1 MSAQVRTPSRGGA
14 LEFRAAAACLG
25 LIVLSFLPVLLF
37 GRPDAQELG
46 ALLLSYARVAV
57 VAFLVVTM
65 FALVGGVLLLGLRSG
80 FRASPLA
87 HLTQGLKTIWAD
99 SRGFSLLW
107 PFLVLVLLLTSYNS
121 FKQSVLPLAGFR
133 FDPLLAQI
141 DRILFAGQDPGLWLL
156 RLFDS
161 ATLSAWV
168 DTLYHAWFLPMVIGV
183 GVAAL
188 LRDPV
193 LRARYLFSYV
203 GVWVLL
209 GQFFA
214 FLLPAAGPCYYTAL
228 VGPDVGF
235 EALMAQLQQHN
246 ALLAP
251 EAQIHA
257 LRYQAGLLEA
267 LNAEGLQM
275 GGGISAIP
283 SVHNALA
290 VLFAIGAWRLNRW
303 IGAGL
308 WAYAFLIWIGSFYLG
323 WHYAIDGIAGGLGA
337 VALWFAS
344 GWLFRAPARVSQAQA
359 ARGGSLGAKPGC
371 VEPLA

>member
-14 LEFRAAAACLG
+14 VDLRAAAVCLT
-25 LIVLSFLPVLLF
+25 LIAASFLPVILF
-37 GRPDAQELG
+37 GEVDGRDLG
-46 ALLLSYARVAV
+46 ALLLNYVS
-57 VAFLVVTM
+57 VAFAACTVVLGVTLVS
-65 FALVGGVLLLGLRSG
+65 GVLVLGIRSR
-80 FRASPLA
+80 FSASPLGYLRA
-87 HLTQGLKTIWAD
+87 RLQGIWAA
-99 SRGFSLLW
+99 SRGFSFVW
-107 PFLVLVLLLTSYNS
+107 PFPVLMLLLTSYNS
-121 FKQSVLPLAGFR
+121 FKQSVLPLAGFE
-133 FDPLLAQI
+133 FDPVLAQI
-141 DRILFAGQDPGLWLL
+141 DRFMFGGNDPGLWLV
-156 RLFDS
+156 RFFDS
-161 ATLSAWV
+161 ATLSAAV
-168 DTLYHAWFLPMVIGV
+168 DGVYHAWFLPMVIGV

-188 LRDPV
+188 LRDPI
-193 LRARYLFSYV
+193 LRARYMFSYV
-203 GVWVLL
+203 GVWVVL

-214 FLLPAAGPCYYTAL
+214 YLLPAAGPCYYTAL
-228 VGPDVGF
+228 VGPDAGF

-257 LRYQAGLLEA
+257 LRYQAGLLKA

-290 VLFAIGAWRLNRW
+290 VLFAIGGWRLNKFV
-303 IGAGL
+303 GAGL